1 MNTSQYY
8 IFSLLFLTSCVSFPD
23 KGAIDFKDTN
33 NIKHLEGVYK
43 NKGDPKGYMSDRIPD
58 FIPMNSSKKHIKDNL
73 IKYINVKVINEK
85 IIVQAIKD
93 NCIAY
98 EKNYIYG
105 TDFNFEN
112 GKIVIENDF
121 NLLSRGPG
129 DLTLGPSYSRTVIG
143 IDSNGDG
150 AYHNSG
156 AAAVL
161 VLLTVPVAVAGIDE
175 IRFTK
180 LVMARDTNFIQ
191 CIE

>member
-1 MNTSQYY
+1 MKTSQFY
-8 IFSLLFLTSCVSFPD
+8 IVSFLCLTGCVSFPD

-33 NIKHLEGVYK
+33 DIKQLEGVYE
-43 NKGDPKGYMSDRIPD
+43 NKGDPKGYMSERIPN
-58 FIPMNSSKKHIKDNL
+58 FIPMNSSKKYIKNNL

-85 IIVQAIKD
+85 VIVQAIKD

-112 GKIVIENDF
+112 GKIVLENDF

-156 AAAVL
+156 AIAVL
-161 VLLTVPVAVAGIDE
+161 VLLAVPVAAAGVDE
-175 IRFTK
+175 IRFSK
-180 LVMARDTNFIQ
+180 LVITKDTNFIQ
-191 CIE
+191 CLE